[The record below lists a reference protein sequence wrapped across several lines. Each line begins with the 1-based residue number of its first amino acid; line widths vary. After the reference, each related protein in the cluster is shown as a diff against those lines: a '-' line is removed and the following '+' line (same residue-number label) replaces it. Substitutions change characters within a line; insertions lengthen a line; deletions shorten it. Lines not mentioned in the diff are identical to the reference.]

1 MLRRDG
7 ATAIFVA
14 LDGKAAGILGL
25 ARHNTVY
32 FPNLTIKGAIQAIR
46 VVRPWAVDVSS
57 GVEVSPGVKDHA
69 VTLDTPEQAE
79 RFTEY
84 GDTTVHLGLAMAPVA
99 WLMAALLLVTG
110 LAHLLLVAIG
120 SPATGHA
127 APAQEG
133 SA

>member
-1 MLRRDG
+1 MS
-7 ATAIFVA
+7 T
-14 LDGKAAGILGL
+14 
-25 ARHNTVY
+25 
-32 FPNLTIKGAIQAIR
+32 Q
-46 VVRPWAVDVSS
+46 VRPANDINFDRLMDFVNDNHLSFLHPDWLSPRDRLLQEGCYGLLDVEDLLALISATI
-57 GVEVSPGVKDHA
+57 EV
-69 VTLDTPEQAE
+69 
-79 RFTEY
+79 
-84 GDTTVHLGLAMAPVA
+84 APVA